1 MRDGSRARASTLHLP
16 MVKED
21 IFFLPGTAARRGSV
35 CLQLFFSS
43 LIGQTGS
50 GSAFR
55 FPSADAARTA
65 ELPSSAQPVLAI
77 PESNKANHPHAVH
90 PDCKTSAI
98 TMVATAGNQSFLGYR
113 IDKGVPGEL
122 SVPNDAHFSPPDSRK
137 VH

>member
-1 MRDGSRARASTLHLP
+1 MPRDS
-16 MVKED
+16 
-21 IFFLPGTAARRGSV
+21 
-35 CLQLFFSS
+35 
-43 LIGQTGS
+43 
-50 GSAFR
+50 
-55 FPSADAARTA
+55 AARTA